1 MTGARIFGGLW
12 VVFGLVGCGI
22 EADLSRAEK
31 ALALNDLDKAEKR
44 FRKVLARE
52 PEHAQALYGLGW
64 AYHLGSQPDRAR
76 EFFVRCRRV
85 APEDHRCEKGLGS
98 VALSQGNLL
107 LAEDHLGSALA
118 LAPEDPAVVNSLA
131 LVHLAG
137 KRYEAALALLS
148 PLVIRVSNRGEYRL
162 NLAEALYRL
171 ERYEEALQEVDK
183 ALSTPIQERRF
194 VALLLHL
201 RARVVLA
208 MTSGRMDPEDCEG
221 TLPPLLA
228 WLDRA
233 SQDLDK
239 AEKVGLVAEE
249 IRLVRHKLHRRRSIL
264 METCVGSTLPL

>member
-1 MTGARIFGGLW
+1 M
-12 VVFGLVGCGI
+12 
-22 EADLSRAEK
+22 
-31 ALALNDLDKAEKR
+31 
-44 FRKVLARE
+44 
-52 PEHAQALYGLGW
+52 
-64 AYHLGSQPDRAR
+64 
-76 EFFVRCRRV
+76 
-85 APEDHRCEKGLGS
+85 
-98 VALSQGNLL
+98 
-107 LAEDHLGSALA
+107 
-118 LAPEDPAVVNSLA
+118 
-131 LVHLAG
+131 
-137 KRYEAALALLS
+137 YEQ
-148 PLVIRVSNRGEYRL
+148 
-162 NLAEALYRL
+162 

-264 METCVGSTLPL
+264 METCVGSTLPR

>member
-1 MTGARIFGGLW
+1 MTGAGIYWGLW
-12 VVFGLVGCGI
+12 VVLGLGGCGV

-31 ALALNDLDKAEKR
+31 SLALNELDKAEKR
-44 FRKVLARE
+44 FRKVLVRA
-52 PEHAQALYGLGW
+52 PEHAGALYGLGW

-107 LAEDHLGSALA
+107 LAEEHLGGALR
-118 LAPEDPAVVNSLA
+118 LAPEDPAVVNSMA
-131 LVHLAG
+131 LVHMAG
-137 KRYEAALALLS
+137 KRYDAALALLG
-148 PLVIRVSNRGEYRL
+148 PLVERESSRGEYRL
-162 NLAEALYRL
+162 NLGEVLYRL
-171 ERYEEALQEVDK
+171 ERYEDALKEVDK
-183 ALSTPIQERRF
+183 ALDATIQERRF

-208 MTSGRMDPEDCEG
+208 MTSGRMDPLDCEG

-233 SQDLDK
+233 GEDLDK
-239 AEKVGLVAEE
+239 AEKVGLVPEE

-264 METCVGSTLPL
+264 METCTGSALPL